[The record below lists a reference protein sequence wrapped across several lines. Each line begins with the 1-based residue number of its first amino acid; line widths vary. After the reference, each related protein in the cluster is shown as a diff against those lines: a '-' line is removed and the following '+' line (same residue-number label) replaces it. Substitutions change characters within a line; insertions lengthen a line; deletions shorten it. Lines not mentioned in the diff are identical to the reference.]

1 MGTRPSGLVW
11 PTWNPYV
18 CLSIAHRAQ
27 ASCWGAV
34 TAQEGNHHSGPKG
47 PTPLRPSQGQDRTL
61 QNQTHGLGG
70 ANPMGHAPIG
80 DDLGEES
87 LPSGRSLNLVRPT

>member
-27 ASCWGAV
+27 ASCWGGARPRRG
-34 TAQEGNHHSGPKG
+34 TTTLARKG
-47 PTPLRPSQGQDRTL
+47 PRRYGPVKGRIEHSRTK
-61 QNQTHGLGG
+61 
-70 ANPMGHAPIG
+70 PMVW
-80 DDLGEES
+80 GE
-87 LPSGRSLNLVRPT
+87 LTQWATRQLAMTSGRNPCQAAARLT